1 MEYTTKA
8 DEYKRLLPELENKEE
23 VESKIKALQFLG
35 EADRPTQQALFDAG
49 AFNNIVLGYVLLS
62 LEELN
67 YNDYDAGR
75 ILNAISNALNEVS
88 SQEAEHYYLVKG

>member
-23 VESKIKALQFLG
+23 V
-35 EADRPTQQALFDAG
+35 
-49 AFNNIVLGYVLLS
+49 
-62 LEELN
+62 
-67 YNDYDAGR
+67 
-75 ILNAISNALNEVS
+75 S